1 MARKKRPNI
10 QGHNPDYSTNF
21 TSAREGTSTFAA
33 GASSPAPAPTPAPAP
48 APAPAPET
56 SAAEIEAQ
64 EPEGISPAPAPEI
77 EAATPARAEQ
87 AISEP
92 QPQKTPKATEKAAP
106 KVKAE
111 GKRETRLDA
120 AVKVEQGAK
129 LDALEVQGV
138 AARDAITLA
147 GRRATARFELKA
159 KFVEKPEADRLPMR
173 EGYHTTKRLSANV
186 LDDLREKHDPL
197 RLQSDSAMVR
207 GQFEPLFWTC
217 LDEVIEELR
226 LKKS

>member
-1 MARKKRPNI
+1 MARKTRPNI
-10 QGHNPDYSTNF
+10 KGHNPDYSTNF
-21 TSAREGTSTFAA
+21 TSAREATSTFAA
-33 GASSPAPAPTPAPAP
+33 GASSPAPTPTPTPT
-48 APAPAPET
+48 PET
-56 SAAEIEAQ
+56 SAAQIETQEAEEI
-64 EPEGISPAPAPEI
+64 SRAPAPED
-77 EAATPARAEQ
+77 EAATPTRAEQ
-87 AISEP
+87 AISESLT
-92 QPQKTPKATEKAAP
+92 QKTPKATEKAAP
-106 KVKAE
+106 KRKAE

-129 LDALEVQGV
+129 LDALEGQGV
-138 AARDAITLA
+138 AARDVITLA

>member
-33 GASSPAPAPTPAPAP
+33 GASSPAPTPTPRPTP
-48 APAPAPET
+48 TPET

-129 LDALEVQGV
+129 LDALEGQGV

-159 KFVEKPEADRLPMR
+159 QFVEKPEADRLPMR
-173 EGYHTTKRLSANV
+173 EGYHTTKRLPASV

-226 LKKS
+226 QKKS

>member
-21 TSAREGTSTFAA
+21 TSPREGTSTFAA
-33 GASSPAPAPTPAPAP
+33 GASERASPAQTPVANEVDAALQVPEQSSQPETPEVEETTPTPVEPSTLDPAPKSKPV
-48 APAPAPET
+48 
-56 SAAEIEAQ
+56 
-64 EPEGISPAPAPEI
+64 
-77 EAATPARAEQ
+77 
-87 AISEP
+87 
-92 QPQKTPKATEKAAP
+92 ATEKPAR
-106 KVKAE
+106 KSKIE
-111 GKRETRLDA
+111 EKRETRLDA

-129 LDALEVQGV
+129 LDALEGQGL
-138 AARDAITLA
+138 AARDVIILA

-173 EGYHTTKRLSANV
+173 EGYHTTKRLPASI

-226 LKKS
+226 QKKG